1 MESAMVPV
9 ADLLLPIPVSA
20 IAVFVVSSI
29 VWMLLPYHR
38 TDWKRVK
45 KEDAFLDAVRGQQLA
60 AGMYMFPG
68 CTPADVKTPEGMAR
82 FEKGPWG
89 SMVVLPGKPN
99 MGRSLPRWLGFLLIV
114 STVVAFLVGRFIPK
128 GGDFHDIFHQ
138 SAAAAAIVYSG
149 SAIPGWIWEGKP
161 GSFAL
166 KGVVDGL

>member
-20 IAVFVVSSI
+20 IAGFVVSPI

-45 KEDAFLDAVRGQQLA
+45 NEDAFLDAVRGQQLA

-99 MGRSLPRWLGFLLIV
+99 MGSALPRRRGFLLLI
-114 STVVAFLVGRFIPK
+114 SPALACLFRLV
-128 GGDFHDIFHQ
+128 
-138 SAAAAAIVYSG
+138 
-149 SAIPGWIWEGKP
+149 
-161 GSFAL
+161 
-166 KGVVDGL
+166 